1 MPVRRVDW
9 TFSSR
14 KTKPLIAILMSP
26 STSMILEDGINGS
39 GCERTA
45 ELRPTTT
52 RTWWS
57 EEFKT
62 SPFIQACME
71 LDATDRALLVLLSND
86 ARVSHRSLARSLGI
100 AQGTVTN
107 RIRRMEEQG
116 VIQGYSVTLDPVQLG
131 WSLTIMAGLRIEKG
145 RMIDVQQKISADPR
159 VFAVY
164 DVTGDWD
171 SIVLARVQDRA
182 DLDNLTKTV
191 FTLDGVSRSYTHVVL
206 NTVKEQAFPSLQ
218 KTE

>member
-1 MPVRRVDW
+1 
-9 TFSSR
+9 
-14 KTKPLIAILMSP
+14 
-26 STSMILEDGINGS
+26 
-39 GCERTA
+39 
-45 ELRPTTT
+45 
-52 RTWWS
+52 
-57 EEFKT
+57 
-62 SPFIQACME
+62 ME

-116 VIQGYSVTLDPVQLG
+116 VIQGYSVTLDPVHLG